1 MPKDIVTAMYD
12 TKSVIKEIQKR
23 QQGSWHKGA
32 GLYDDFPAIQELF
45 QIINSGIERDDFFFS
60 GDIFRLHTPFDIDAD
75 NTCEMEGEIIG
86 KIYIDNSCLFL
97 PKTVYNNNIVAF
109 CKNCD
114 FTRDVFY
121 KVAPNMPARLIHVN
135 TGSLYGIDVNK
146 FMDKFGCKMGR
157 YEKEEEILFPLDKEY
172 VVKEYKG
179 TPRKFKYYLR
189 RFQ

>member
-1 MPKDIVTAMYD
+1 
-12 TKSVIKEIQKR
+12 
-23 QQGSWHKGA
+23 
-32 GLYDDFPAIQELF
+32 
-45 QIINSGIERDDFFFS
+45 
-60 GDIFRLHTPFDIDAD
+60 
-75 NTCEMEGEIIG
+75 MEGEIIG
-86 KIYIDNSCLFL
+86 EIYIDNSCCFL

-109 CKNCD
+109 SKNYD

-146 FMDKFGCKMGR
+146 FMDKFGCKMER
-157 YEKEEEILFPLDKEY
+157 YEKEEEILFPLDEKY
-172 VVKEYKG
+172 VIKEYKG